1 MTGAW
6 VTHTAGVIRRH
17 PWVGGLFVFKRGAG
31 LIYPPVESSLSTFDR
46 NRSNAEVARWLEVG
60 AACLAKGDTNSA
72 VAFFRKVAAAGEAS
86 RDPEE
91 GFFCDLIALKK
102 LVEISRV
109 EGHPGNIAELRK
121 AVLERVMMRYDDL
134 VPLQRDV
141 MVAWLAGE
149 GGREGLGV
157 ICAFQTS
164 VLSLVCAAQNAHAPL
179 TNLYLNFLCLKTIV
193 FNFCG
198 VVGPLQPSVP
208 AHASL
213 QLSHLRHRA
222 HSRHLLP
229 LHRHRLQQ
237 QHCHHNTL
245 PRHRQYPAASAH
257 VRQNVSASPK
267 SAPNQS
273 ILFKYCVLHFP
284 PFCC

>member
-1 MTGAW
+1 MVVLRLKRLLPRRCWSGSRRESQQFRAPLTNRFLKRILSSGGCSRKLMPN
-6 VTHTAGVIRRH
+6 VTCRYSV
-17 PWVGGLFVFKRGAG
+17 
-31 LIYPPVESSLSTFDR
+31 LSY
-46 NRSNAEVARWLEVG
+46 
-60 AACLAKGDTNSA
+60 C
-72 VAFFRKVAAAGEAS
+72 
-86 RDPEE
+86 
-91 GFFCDLIALKK
+91 
-102 LVEISRV
+102 
-109 EGHPGNIAELRK
+109 
-121 AVLERVMMRYDDL
+121 
-134 VPLQRDV
+134 
-141 MVAWLAGE
+141 
-149 GGREGLGV
+149 REGLGV

-164 VLSLVCAAQNAHAPL
+164 VLSLVCSAQNAHAPL

-245 PRHRQYPAASAH
+245 SRHRQYPAASAH